1 MLNRG
6 CAWSSL
12 QTVARIWSRWAAI
25 FSIDPDLDEFVGL
38 ESVVDFFEHGRRKTI
53 AGHAHHG
60 VQMVGL
66 RTKRSPLCGREI
78 NHFPTH

>member
-6 CAWSSL
+6 CAQFATDRRKDL
-12 QTVARIWSRWAAI
+12 VALGTI